1 MSDLQRIRREIAE
14 LLRKL
19 NPRIF
24 LIIVFFAFAAMVM
37 VYRLFELQVIR
48 GEEYLNSFQLRIR
61 REVSVNPTRGNIYD
75 RNGELLAYNELA
87 YSVVIRDVMPEE
99 SGKNAALNEIVKKT
113 ISIIEENGDSVSS
126 DFGIRLNDEGNY
138 VFRYQGTSHL
148 RFLADVYG
156 YLTIDQLSEEERAK
170 TPDNV
175 IEDLSRRFGVG
186 EYMEPGNR
194 ASFAPGL
201 GYSARL
207 QLQTVL
213 IRYLM
218 NLNSYQKYIPATIA
232 PDVSPQ
238 TVATVMENSDIL
250 QGVSIEENTVRR
262 YADSK
267 YFSQILGYTGK
278 VSSEELENLRKE
290 DPTYD
295 ANDTVGKAGIEASME
310 LELQGKK
317 GRSVVYVDNLGR
329 VLDSSLTS
337 QATPGNDIY
346 LTLDKKLQI
355 AAYDI
360 LEKYLSRILLEKIQ
374 PIKEYINYQNNSSD
388 IVIPIYDVYYACIR
402 NNIIDLSHFSA
413 PDAQETEKAV
423 QTAFEAYR
431 ESALAKLSE
440 EMHTTKTPYNAL
452 TKEYMNYESLLVSAM
467 YDDGI
472 LMRDAID
479 RDDGVYVNWTV
490 NETICLADFLR
501 HALES
506 GWIDVGRLTLTGRY
520 ADAEEVYASL
530 VRYSLEHLSESAGFI
545 KQIYR
550 YMLLTD
556 ALSGSQICRLL
567 LEQDLV
573 EVDEEE
579 KNLFYAGTETPYT
592 FMLNR
597 ISDLDLTPAQLN
609 LDPFSGSMVIT
620 DPNSGDVLAMVSYP
634 SYDNN
639 KMSNGVDPVYYEQ
652 LRNDASTP
660 LINFATY
667 QQTAPGS
674 TFKMVSATAGLM
686 EGVINLGDTIYC
698 GGVFEKIGEP
708 EPKCWIYPAAS
719 HGYLDVMHA
728 IQHSCN
734 LYFYEVGYRLGI
746 SNGRYVSDIGVAKL
760 RQYASLYGLDVRSGV
775 EIEEAAPRMATQDSV
790 RAAIGQS
797 DSGYTTVSLARYVS
811 TVANGGT
818 CYDLTLIDRITDS
831 SGLVL
836 SSKDPVIHN
845 IINMNEAYWNALHGG
860 MRSVILGKTYFQ
872 GFPISVA
879 GKTGTAQQSTDRPNH
894 ALFICYAPY
903 AKPKIAVATRI
914 ANGYTSDYAAQI
926 TKAVLQYYFELE
938 DLDYLLAGQNIK
950 LESGVIGG
958 D

>member
-24 LIIVFFAFAAMVM
+24 LVIVFFAFAAMVM

-87 YSVVIRDVMPEE
+87 YSVVIRDVMAEE

-113 ISIIEENGDSVSS
+113 IAIIEENGDSVSS
-126 DFGIRLNDEGNY
+126 DFGIRLNEEGNY

-262 YADSK
+262 YVDSK

-388 IVIPIYDVYYACIR
+388 IVIPIYDVYFACIR
-402 NNIIDLSHFSA
+402 NNIIDLSHFTA

-423 QTAFEAYR
+423 QAAFETYR

-452 TKEYMNYESLLVSAM
+452 TKEYMNYESLLVSTM

-479 RDDGVYVNWTV
+479 RDDEVYVNWTV

-501 HALES
+501 HALEC

-530 VRYSLEHLSESAGFI
+530 VRYSLEQLSESTGFI

-579 KNLFYAGTETPYT
+579 KNQFYAGMETPYT

-845 IINMNEAYWNALHGG
+845 IIN
-860 MRSVILGKTYFQ
+860 
-872 GFPISVA
+872 
-879 GKTGTAQQSTDRPNH
+879 
-894 ALFICYAPY
+894 
-903 AKPKIAVATRI
+903 
-914 ANGYTSDYAAQI
+914 
-926 TKAVLQYYFELE
+926 
-938 DLDYLLAGQNIK
+938 
-950 LESGVIGG
+950 
-958 D
+958 